1 MEITKEYRM
10 ALSELNGIISN
21 MNPELQA
28 KIPNTLRK
36 NIEKES
42 DKNYQYRIN
51 DSIMPQTK
59 GLLSVMISDYLSND
73 FEKEK
78 FKSIDKLYIDLTEKQ
93 KQRNYSVND
102 IFKNHLTEEK
112 KDIIEY
118 KVPLY
123 KRIIRK
129 IKSFFGD
136 K

>member
-102 IFKNHLTEEK
+102 IFKNHLIEEK

>member
-1 MEITKEYRM
+1 M